1 MKEKLD
7 VIHLLFSAS
16 DEVLISCECICSKTK
31 RFEDFFMKHR
41 TDLSMLKKIFTK
53 LILLW
58 KKTQNTN
65 VALLHESLCVN
76 FEACHV
82 RMNIWFL
89 DQYWSSMRI

>member
-7 VIHLLFSAS
+7 VIDLLFSAS
-16 DEVLISCECICSKTK
+16 DEALISSECICSKK
-31 RFEDFFMKHR
+31 ERFEDFFMKHR

-65 VALLHESLCVN
+65 VALLHESLSVN
-76 FEACHV
+76 PETCHA
-82 RMNIWFL
+82 RMNIRL
-89 DQYWSSMRI
+89 LRKYWSSMHI